1 MYHMRLKDKI
11 AIVTGA
17 SSDIG
22 LEISKR
28 FVEEGASVVLLGRD
42 ITKLEN
48 ARKTIKDYATK
59 TVAIPCDITNE
70 AQVIQTVNQITDHY
84 GRIDIL
90 VNNAG
95 IITDPI
101 HFHEMTDDAMNS
113 LVDTN
118 MFGTFRITKSVI
130 VKMLENK
137 KGGSIV
143 NIGSISAER
152 AIPKVHL
159 TVYCTTKAAI
169 NMFTKG
175 LAVEYARRNIRCNC
189 VNPGIV
195 NAGMI
200 KSYLDYPEARK
211 VLEDRQPINRIG
223 EPSDVANAVVYLASD
238 DAKWI
243 SGVILN
249 VDGGKS
255 ASEG

>member
-1 MYHMRLKDKI
+1 MRLDNKV

-22 LEISKR
+22 LEISKKL
-28 FVEEGASVVLLGRD
+28 VQEGANVVLLGRD
-42 ITKLEN
+42 MAKLEK
-48 ARKTIKDYATK
+48 ARVTIKDYASK

-70 AQVIQTVNQITDHY
+70 AQVIQTVNQITAHY
-84 GRIDIL
+84 GKIDIL

-95 IITDPI
+95 AISDPI
-101 HFHEMTDDAMNS
+101 HFHEMTEEDWSS
-113 LVDTN
+113 LVNTN
-118 MFGTFRITKSVI
+118 LFGTFRITKSVI

-137 KGGSIV
+137 NGGSII

-175 LAVEYARRNIRCNC
+175 LAVEYARKNIRCNWI
-189 VNPGIV
+189 NPGII

-200 KSYLDYPEARK
+200 KPYLGYPEARK
-211 VLEDRQPINRIG
+211 VLEDRQPLNRIG
-223 EPSDVANAVVYLASD
+223 EPIDVANAAV
-238 DAKWI
+238 
-243 SGVILN
+243 
-249 VDGGKS
+249 
-255 ASEG
+255 

>member
-1 MYHMRLKDKI
+1 MRLKDKV
-11 AIVTGA
+11 AVVTGA

-22 LEISKR
+22 LEISKK
-28 FVEEGASVVLLGRD
+28 FVEEGAKVVLLGRHVD
-42 ITKLEN
+42 KLEQV
-48 ARKTIKDYATK
+48 RKTIADYSSK
-59 TVAIPCDITNE
+59 TVAIACDITNE
-70 AQVIQTVNQITDHY
+70 AQVIQTVNQIVSHY
-84 GRIDIL
+84 GKIDIL

-95 IITDPI
+95 TITDPI
-101 HFHEMTDDAMNS
+101 HFHEMQDKDMNS

-118 MFGTFRITKSVI
+118 LFGTFRITKSI
-130 VKMLENK
+130 LIKMLENK
-137 KGGSIV
+137 NGGNII

-175 LAVEYARRNIRCNC
+175 LAVEYARKNIRCNC
-189 VNPGIV
+189 INPGIV

-211 VLEDRQPINRIG
+211 ALEDRQPINRIG
-223 EPSDVANAVVYLASD
+223 QPEDVANAAVYLASD
-238 DAKWI
+238 EAKWI
-243 SGVILN
+243 SGIILN

>member
-1 MYHMRLKDKI
+1 MRLNDKI

-22 LEISKR
+22 LEISKK
-28 FVEEGASVVLLGRD
+28 FVEEGANVVLLGRD
-42 ITKLEN
+42 MTKLEK
-48 ARKTIKDYATK
+48 ARKSIKDYSSR

-70 AQVIQTVNQITDHY
+70 SQVIQTVNQITDHY

-95 IITDPI
+95 VITDPI
-101 HFHEMTDDAMNS
+101 HFHEMTDEDWTS
-113 LVDTN
+113 LVNTN
-118 MFGTFRITKSVI
+118 VFGTFRITKSVI

-137 KGGSIV
+137 NGGSII

-211 VLEDRQPINRIG
+211 VLEDRQPLNRIG
-223 EPSDVANAVVYLASD
+223 EPEDVANAVTYLASD
-238 DAKWI
+238 EAKWI
-243 SGVILN
+243 SGVLLN

>member
-1 MYHMRLKDKI
+1 MRLKDKV

-70 AQVIQTVNQITDHY
+70 SQVIQTVNQITDHY

-101 HFHEMTDDAMNS
+101 HFHEMTDEAMNS

-137 KGGSIV
+137 NGGSII

-223 EPSDVANAVVYLASD
+223 EPLDVANAVVYLASD